1 MAFLN
6 VPLWISLFWLS
17 LTTVTALLLGT
28 SSPRGWLLAAM
39 VGVIPVG
46 VLLRL
51 WNNGP
56 PPTVAEV
63 IRTTESGR

>member
-6 VPLWISLFWLS
+6 LPLWISLFWLS
-17 LTTVTALLLGT
+17 LTVVTALLLGT
-28 SSPRGWLLAAM
+28 STPRGWLLASL

-56 PPTVAEV
+56 PPTIAEV
-63 IRTTESGR
+63 IHTTEERR